1 MDFLKTLKT
10 PSPVFPNDD
19 FKLVWIDI
27 DESIQNGF
35 QLLIFNN
42 LLSIPVHDASNTENP
57 YPGFFSMLDLVHY
70 VVGSLGTLVFPEG
83 DANGFF
89 SLLIEK
95 EQFKGHK
102 IRNIMG
108 ISKETYVT
116 VSDRDTVDQVIR
128 KMVATRAHRA
138 IALSEDKRL
147 VNIITQSRLAQYI
160 NELWDVDPTLTGLG
174 AKTLIELEL
183 VNTEVVCV
191 SDSSRAL
198 DAFTLIK
205 EKGVSGVAVVCCDTL
220 KNPHPKII
228 GNISTHDLMCVKSS
242 GKYLQLLYT
251 SVGDYLQ
258 TLKFVSPSTP
268 QHIITCT
275 PKDRL
280 RDVLH
285 EICTNQIHRIYVVKD
300 QESNQLL
307 GVVSLTDI
315 LSKVVREEAK
325 KPTRVDEGNRIV
337 STLASS

>member
-10 PSPVFPNDD
+10 PSPVFPNDA
-19 FKLVWIDI
+19 FQLVWVDI

-42 LLSIPVHDASNTENP
+42 LLAIPVHDPSNAENP

-70 VVGSLGTLVFPEG
+70 VVEALGTLVFPEG
-83 DANGFF
+83 DANEFF

-102 IRNIMG
+102 VRNIMG
-108 ISKETYVT
+108 LSKETYVT
-116 VSDRDTVDQVIR
+116 VGERDTVDQVIR
-128 KMVATRAHRA
+128 QMVATGAHRA
-138 IALSEDKRL
+138 IALSDDKRL
-147 VNIITQSRLAQYI
+147 VNIISQSRLAQCI

-174 AKTLIELEL
+174 KKTLTELDL
-183 VNTEVVCV
+183 VNKEVIYV
-191 SDSSRAL
+191 SDAYRAL

-205 EKGVSGVAVVCCDTL
+205 EKGVSGVAVVCRETL

-251 SVGDYLQ
+251 TVGDYLQ
-258 TLKFVSPSTP
+258 TLKFVSPSSP
-268 QHIITCT
+268 KRIITCT
-275 PKDRL
+275 PRDRL

-285 EICTNQIHRIYVVKD
+285 EICSNQVHRIYVVKD
-300 QESNQLL
+300 HESNELL
-307 GVVSLTDI
+307 GVVSLTDV
-315 LSKVVREEAK
+315 LSKVVREEDK
-325 KPTRVDEGNRIV
+325 IPTTVEEANRIV
-337 STLASS
+337 STPASC